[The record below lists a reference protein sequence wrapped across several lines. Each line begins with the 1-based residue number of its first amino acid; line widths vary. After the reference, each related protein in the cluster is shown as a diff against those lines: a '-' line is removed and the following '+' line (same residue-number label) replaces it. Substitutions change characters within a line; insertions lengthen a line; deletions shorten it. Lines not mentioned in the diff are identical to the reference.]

1 MGRERTLSDKGKELL
16 NYENDDNP
24 RRFSSGCLKNLLHK
38 FLTSDFDIEVEN
50 STHQMRKATK
60 KLYSYL
66 LEIDEEKKLS
76 KFINNAVTNIL
87 VLIFTDGNKI
97 YKRQKVKMN
106 INYYLTIAKHA
117 FKNQDHQTA
126 LLIKCALDS
135 HTIRRLKIKYKKR
148 QLNFIKELEDTYGN
162 YKSCHYKHLSDIL
175 KGYRKHFLPSA
186 MIMEM
191 HHNKSREIT
200 KTMARMGKK
209 PSAMVIRK
217 WELEKVIQSYKDN
230 YKNTNDELLGLYSQ
244 DPLKHN
250 IMWKYQK
257 ECKSIQGCL
266 YEIAREIK

>member
-16 NYENDDNP
+16 NYEHDDNP
-24 RRFSSGCLKNLLHK
+24 RRFSSGCLQNLLHK
-38 FLTSDFDIEVEN
+38 FLTTDFDIEVEN

-106 INYYLTIAKHA
+106 IDYYLTIAKHA

-148 QLNFIKELEDTYGN
+148 QVNFIKELENAYGN

-209 PSAMVIRK
+209 PSNMVIRK
-217 WELEKVIQSYKDN
+217 WELEKVIQSYKGAQKIYPLLDSA
-230 YKNTNDELLGLYSQ
+230 KKMIPALQDLINDQ
-244 DPLKHN
+244 A
-250 IMWKYQK
+250 I
-257 ECKSIQGCL
+257 
-266 YEIAREIK
+266 